1 MLGSSLFPLQK
12 QILQFVHARGKIY
25 KKSLRGDPMEGGT
38 GIRDK

>member
-12 QILQFVHARGKIY
+12 QMLQFVSARGKIY

-38 GIRDK
+38 GIGVR